1 MLTTDGIQSF
11 FDSSPT
17 VRLLRAKS
25 APKILCFF
33 YRSFK
38 ENQVPCLPEEK
49 IIDYLADFL
58 KEYNIDDD
66 EQNQFLLTDFETK
79 ARQLIDNWTEKGF
92 LRNYE
97 SPDNEILYELTSH
110 TERVIQWLEQLETRE
125 FVGTESRF
133 KDIFSKLQELV
144 ANTTEDTGEK
154 IRELE
159 KHKKAIDKEIDNIRT
174 SGKVSIYDDYQIK
187 SRVMELTRSAKELL
201 SDFKE
206 VEDNFKTITR
216 NIYVK
221 HTDPNQTKGA
231 ILGYTFDSLDE
242 LKESDQGKSFYA
254 FWEFLISQNR
264 QDRWKELIQRIF
276 EILEDRNIDFDDAFL
291 RKMKP
296 YLYRAGQ
303 TVNDANDR
311 MSEKLSRVISEK
323 ELAERLKV
331 KEAINRIKELALTF
345 IERDELPPIGIE
357 IEENV
362 GITMP
367 LEKKLILEK
376 SETPVFDLR
385 PGRASYQVDPA
396 ELPALFSPYVVD
408 KNELRDRI
416 GQLLEKKNQVSLKE
430 ILDVF
435 PLEKGLSELLAYFSL
450 ADGDHN
456 HIFDSGTV
464 ELIKFDHKQNKYI
477 EIPQIIF
484 TGGGAPDLKREMET
498 GI

>member
-1 MLTTDGIQSF
+1 MLTTKNIYSF
-11 FDSSPT
+11 FDSSPA
-17 VRLLRAKS
+17 VKLLRAKS

-38 ENQVPCLPEEK
+38 ENQVPHLTEEK
-49 IIDYLADFL
+49 MIDQLADFL
-58 KEYNIDDD
+58 KEYDIEAD
-66 EQNQFLLTDFETK
+66 EEPGPYLLTDFDIK
-79 ARQLIDNWTEKGF
+79 ARQLIDTWTEKGF

-97 SPDNEILYELTSH
+97 SPDNEIMYELSSQS
-110 TERVIQWLEQLETRE
+110 EKVIQWVEQLDTKE

-133 KDIFSKLQELV
+133 KDIFNKLQELV
-144 ANTTEDTGEK
+144 ANTTENPAVK

-159 KHKKAIDKEIDNIRT
+159 KRKKKLEQEIDNIRA

-187 SRVMELTRSAKELL
+187 SRVLELTRSAKELL

-206 VEDNFKTITR
+206 VEDNFKSITR
-216 NIYVK
+216 NIYMK

-264 QDRWKELIQRIF
+264 QDQWKELVKRLFQVLAERDIA
-276 EILEDRNIDFDDAFL
+276 FDDVFL
-291 RKMKP
+291 HKIKH
-296 YLYRAGQ
+296 YLYRAGHK
-303 TVNDANDR
+303 VNDANDR

-331 KEAINRIKELALTF
+331 KAAINRIKELALKF

-357 IEENV
+357 FDENV
-362 GITMP
+362 PVIMP
-367 LEKKLILEK
+367 LEKKLNLEK
-376 SETPVFDLR
+376 SETPVFHHQPRPVSQPIDLEKLL
-385 PGRASYQVDPA
+385 
-396 ELPALFSPYVVD
+396 ELYSPYVVD
-408 KNELRDRI
+408 KKELRARI
-416 GQLLEKKNQVSLKE
+416 RVLLKEKKQVSLKE
-430 ILDVF
+430 VIDVF

-450 ADGDHN
+450 ADQDYRHVFN
-456 HIFDSGTV
+456 IETK
-464 ELIKFDHKQNKYI
+464 ELIQFDYRERKFI

-484 TGGGAPDLKREMET
+484 TRQ
-498 GI
+498 

>member
-1 MLTTDGIQSF
+1 MLTINGIHSF
-11 FDSSPT
+11 FETSPA

-38 ENQVPCLPEEK
+38 ENQVPFLAEEK
-49 IIDYLADFL
+49 MFDHLADFL
-58 KEYNIDDD
+58 KEYDIEEEENH
-66 EQNQFLLTDFETK
+66 NQFLLTDFETK
-79 ARQLIDNWTEKGF
+79 ARQLVYTWTEKGF

-97 SPDNEILYELTSH
+97 SPDNKILYELSSH
-110 TERVIQWLEQLETRE
+110 TEKVFQWMEQLETRE

-133 KDIFSKLQELV
+133 KDIFTKLQELV
-144 ANTTEDTGEK
+144 ANTTEDADMK

-159 KHKKAIDKEIDNIRT
+159 KRKKNIDKEINNIRT

-187 SRVMELTRSAKELL
+187 SRVLELTRSAKELL

-206 VEDNFKTITR
+206 VEDNFKIITR
-216 NIYVK
+216 NIYLK

-264 QDRWKELIQRIF
+264 QDHWKEVIQRVF
-276 EILEDRNIDFDDAFL
+276 EILEERNIRFEDAFL

-303 TVNDANDR
+303 KVNDANDR

-331 KEAINRIKELALTF
+331 KKAVNRIKELALTF
-345 IERDELPPIGIE
+345 IERDELPPVGIE
-357 IEENV
+357 IEENET
-362 GITMP
+362 IIMP
-367 LEKKLILEK
+367 LEKKLNLEK
-376 SETPVFDLR
+376 SETPMFDHQ
-385 PGRASYQVDPA
+385 PGPASHQIDA
-396 ELPALFSPYVVD
+396 EKLMELYSPYVVD
-408 KNELRDRI
+408 KMELRERVR
-416 GQLLEKKNQVSLKE
+416 QLLEEKNQVSLKE
-430 ILDVF
+430 VIDIF

-450 ADGDHN
+450 ADGDDN
-456 HIFDSGTV
+456 HIFDTDTK
-464 ELIKFDHKQNKYI
+464 ELIEFDHQNNKYI

-484 TGGGAPDLKREMET
+484 TGGGTPGLERET
-498 GI
+498 GL